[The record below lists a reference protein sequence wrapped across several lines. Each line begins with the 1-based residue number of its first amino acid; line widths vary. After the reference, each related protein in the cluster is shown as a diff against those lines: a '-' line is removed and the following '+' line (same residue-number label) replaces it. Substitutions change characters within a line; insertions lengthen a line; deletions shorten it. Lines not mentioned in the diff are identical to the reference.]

1 MDNRLFVRATAQK
14 WYAKIIKNWK
24 FNTKLHSFIQN
35 IAIMSTKLFFHTPQY
50 AHQGI
55 TQQLNNLL

>member
-24 FNTKLHSFIQN
+24 FNTKLHSFIQS
-35 IAIMSTKLFFHTPQY
+35 IAIISTKLFFRAPSVCSCLQE
-50 AHQGI
+50 
-55 TQQLNNLL
+55 L